1 MHYLK
6 YPSINKM
13 VFIKLL
19 FVLVTIIFLY
29 PANSANAKCTF
40 DELKL
45 GDDISRVG
53 DNRMIDDMDPEQ
65 VVVYMSIKDACP
77 NENLGFSSVEIAFIE
92 NKLVSFKILVGL
104 DNRNT
109 ETNKKLLYEYVEK
122 EYGKID
128 PDNNP
133 DWLGFKVWRNGQ
145 ETVVYKKMYGVTKI
159 FIEETLY
166 ITSKEYRDELLERN
180 SED

>member
-53 DNRMIDDMDPEQ
+53 DNRMIDDTDPEQ

-77 NENLGFSSVEIAFIE
+77 NENLGFSA
-92 NKLVSFKILVGL
+92 L
-104 DNRNT
+104 DSKNT

-133 DWLGFKVWRNGQ
+133 NWLGFKVWKNGQ

-166 ITSKEYRDELLERN
+166 ITSEEYRSELLERN

>member
-1 MHYLK
+1 MHCLK

-13 VFIKLL
+13 AFIKLL

-53 DNRMIDDMDPEQ
+53 DNRMIDDIDPEQ

-133 DWLGFKVWRNGQ
+133 DWLGFKVWKNGQ

-166 ITSKEYRDELLERN
+166 ITSEEYRDELLERN